1 MSGICPFHG
10 LDKTYSESR
19 MEKRRKPFRLSR
31 LVVWLGYVLIGRVG
45 HSRYDFG
52 SADRRIWAAADRLA
66 MYLEKKGD
74 V

>member
-10 LDKTYSESR
+10 LDKTYSEGR

-31 LVVWLGYVLIGRVG
+31 LVVWLGYVLIAVLAIPAMILALLIGG
-45 HSRYDFG
+45 
-52 SADRRIWAAADRLA
+52 IWAAADRLA